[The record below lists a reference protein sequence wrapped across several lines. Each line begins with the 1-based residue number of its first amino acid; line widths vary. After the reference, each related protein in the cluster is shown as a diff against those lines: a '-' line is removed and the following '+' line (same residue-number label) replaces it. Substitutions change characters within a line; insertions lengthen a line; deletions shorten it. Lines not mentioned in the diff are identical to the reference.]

1 MTKLCKWDTIF
12 AIKKVNTNKVGGK
25 LMTLKEEMQKNR
37 DEEITRMREEDI
49 ERTKNAIRKWF
60 LDEQLKDKKESDFQ
74 ICITWY
80 EDKLILNYDLANTL
94 TDRIVPEK
102 AKQEFI
108 EGLEEKLDEEGIE
121 MNPKIKEIEWEL
133 TIKLS

>member
-1 MTKLCKWDTIF
+1 MTKLCKRDTIF

-25 LMTLKEEMQKNR
+25 LMALKEEMQKNR
-37 DEEITRMREEDI
+37 DEEITKMREEDV

-60 LDEQLKDKKESDFQ
+60 LDKQLEDKKESDFRTY
-74 ICITWY
+74 ITWY
-80 EDKLILNYDLANTL
+80 EDKLILNYNPTNTL

-108 EGLEEKLDEEGIE
+108 ESLGEKLDEEGIE
-121 MNPKIKEIEWEL
+121 MTPKVKEIEWEV

>member
-1 MTKLCKWDTIF
+1 M
-12 AIKKVNTNKVGGK
+12 A
-25 LMTLKEEMQKNR
+25 LKEEMQKNR
-37 DEEITRMREEDI
+37 DEEITKMREEDV

-60 LDEQLKDKKESDFQ
+60 LDKQLEDKKESGFRTY
-74 ICITWY
+74 ITWY
-80 EDKLILNYDLANTL
+80 EDKLILNYNPTNTL

-108 EGLEEKLDEEGIE
+108 ESLGEKLDEEGIE
-121 MNPKIKEIEWEL
+121 MTPKVKEIEWEL